1 MKKLI
6 YILLA
11 AAATFTA
18 CKKDE
23 SAKINDV
30 TVQVLIGDEPV
41 TDAVEVTVTDKSTS
55 TAYKAT
61 TVGGT
66 ATFRL
71 VAGIYEASATFYK
84 ESSIYNGTNSAVTVV
99 DGGAN
104 SFTLNLT
111 ASTTSQIIIKELYV
125 GGCMDNEGAKD
136 YALDKYVILYNN
148 SPLEADASKMA
159 FGIGS
164 PANSNSINYYLKDG
178 NLTYSD
184 YIPAW
189 NAVWWFQKEVKIAP
203 YSQIVISI
211 TGAINHTE
219 TYSKSVDLSK
229 ADYVFYDPEVF
240 NNVSNYPAPSASIP
254 SDNYLKTYCYG
265 LGTAWAISKTSP
277 AFFIFSPEGG
287 MTAKAFVTN
296 PDNIESPTGKQAF
309 NCAKIPLGWIKDGV
323 EVYDYA
329 NIQKSHKRLLDSV
342 DAGYVTFT
350 NKSGT
355 PSTGMLTRRPPRLLP
370 RTKASWSITMPVA
383 RMILRVARP
392 ILPESTPRHPS
403 PREPTSS
410 IRTPTTPG
418 TTSTKGRSPQSRNKY
433 GFKNPVVYRIVHPL
447 RFSGLVPDRR
457 VEG

>member
-55 TAYKAT
+55 TSYKT
-61 TVGGT
+61 TAINGT
-66 ATFRL
+66 ATFQL
-71 VAGIYEASATFYK
+71 VAGIYEASATLYK

-99 DGGAN
+99 DGGSN
-104 SFTLNLT
+104 SFTLKL
-111 ASTTSQIIIKELYV
+111 AESTTSQVIIKELYV

-164 PANSNSINYYLKDG
+164 PANSNAINYYLKDG

-240 NNVSNYPAPSASIP
+240 SLASNYPAPSASIP

-296 PDNIESPTGKQAF
+296 PDNIESPTGKPAF

-323 EVYDYA
+323 EVYDNA
-329 NIQKSHKRLLDSV
+329 NLQKSNKRLLDSV
-342 DAGYVTFT
+342 DAGYIGFT
-350 NKSGT
+350 NKNGYT
-355 PSTGMLTRRPPRLLP
+355 LYRNVDKEAPRLSP
-370 RTKASWSITMPVA
+370 RTKASWFTTMPVA
-383 RMILRVARP
+383 LRQLRAALP